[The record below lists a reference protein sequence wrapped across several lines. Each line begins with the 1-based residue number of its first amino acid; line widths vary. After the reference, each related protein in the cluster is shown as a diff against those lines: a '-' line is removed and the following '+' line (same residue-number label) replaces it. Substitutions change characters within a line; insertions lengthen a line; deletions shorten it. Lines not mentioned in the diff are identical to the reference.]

1 VTLIAGLVSVALVSR
16 TLDSRVKKHLD
27 HASRMIARTGFA
39 LNPSI
44 LENVKLIVDAEVVTY
59 TRAGEV
65 IAATP
70 TDRDLIDLIRAP
82 EVTEQIF
89 EQGEQLVIRD
99 ISYRGLPYKVAYRSL
114 RSPPETLVAFVVP
127 TSDIAE
133 AKHVIGRT
141 IGIMG
146 LLIVVAMTLLS
157 HVIAR
162 SITSPVQQ
170 LVEFTKSLGSGDL
183 TQKAEVTTRDEV
195 GSLALAFNDM
205 VRQLQA
211 SEEKLLHSEKLA
223 VTGQLAARVAH
234 DIRNPLSAI
243 KMQAQ
248 LLRTK
253 LKPGERDRETL
264 NTVLREIDR
273 VEWVVKGLLDLASPG
288 ELHLELG
295 DINEV
300 LGGALQL
307 TEAKLKH
314 LKIAVQS
321 RFDAAVPPALL
332 DADRLTQALL
342 NLILNAADAMPN
354 GGTLQATTGG
364 GSDESTVTIEIRD
377 DGVGMAPGSED
388 KIFDPFFTTKRE
400 GVGLGLVNTKSIVER
415 HGGTI
420 RLTPR
425 NGKGTRAVIS
435 LPSAGRSAEPAGSPD
450 EIDKG

>member
-1 VTLIAGLVSVALVSR
+1 VTLIAALVSISLVSR
-16 TLDSRVKKHLD
+16 TLDARVKKHLD

-59 TRAGEV
+59 ARAGEV
-65 IAATP
+65 IAATSA
-70 TDRDLIDLIRAP
+70 DRDLIDLIRAP

-89 EQGEQLVIRD
+89 EHGEQLVIRD
-99 ISYRGLPYKVAYRSL
+99 ISSRGLSYKVAYRPL
-114 RSPPETLVAFVVP
+114 RSPPEALVAFVVP

-133 AKHVIGRT
+133 AKRVIGRT
-141 IGIMG
+141 IGMIGM
-146 LLIVVAMTLLS
+146 LIVVAMTLLS

-183 TQKAEVTTRDEV
+183 TQKAEVKTRDEV
-195 GSLALAFNDM
+195 GSLAVAFNDM
-205 VRQLQA
+205 VRQLRA

-223 VTGQLAARVAH
+223 VAGQLAARVAH

-253 LKPGERDRETL
+253 LKSGEDDRETL
-264 NTVLREIDR
+264 NTVLREVDR

-288 ELHLELG
+288 ELHLEPG
-295 DINEV
+295 DINKV
-300 LGGALQL
+300 LRETLQL

-314 LKIAVQS
+314 LKIAVRS
-321 RFDAAVPPALL
+321 RLDAAVPPALL
-332 DADRLTQALL
+332 DADRLKQALL

-354 GGTLQATTGG
+354 GGTLRVTTGS
-364 GSDESTVTIEIRD
+364 GSDDSTVTIEICD
-377 DGVGMAPGSED
+377 DGVGMAPGTGD
-388 KIFDPFFTTKRE
+388 KVFDPFFTTKRE

-420 RLTPR
+420 RLTAR
-425 NGKGTRAVIS
+425 NGKGTRAVVT
-435 LPSAGRSAEPAGSPD
+435 LPSAGRATEPAKNSE
-450 EIDKG
+450 EIDKE